1 VIHRKAFLGRPIC
14 IPVNQLPS
22 RHTLRLKSVVPQSRN
37 FSYHRARNMLKLPT
51 LVFPSQRLRR
61 GTAPQA
67 FDITGQ
73 RETLEEA
80 SLLFT
85 IHLMHLTTQD
95 QHELR
100 LDPMK
105 VPSPHFKES
114 YTFQLPVGFSIS

>member
-1 VIHRKAFLGRPIC
+1 MSDMILIPI
-14 IPVNQLPS
+14 NQLPS
-22 RHTLRLKSVVPQSRN
+22 RHTLRLNSVQPLGRN
-37 FSYHRARNMLKLPT
+37 FSYHCDKQTLKLA
-51 LVFPSQRLRR
+51 LAYRR
-61 GTAPQA
+61 GSSPQN
-67 FDITGQ
+67 FYITGQ

-100 LDPMK
+100 LDSNK

-114 YTFQLPVGFSIS
+114 YTFQLPVGFSVS